1 MATQELNRTN
11 EADRIVRRHVLW
23 SMGAGLIPVPLFDI
37 AAVTAVQ
44 IDMLKQL
51 AALYEV
57 DYSTESGK
65 AFASALTSSTFARI
79 GASLV
84 KTVPGIG
91 SLVGGVSMSALSGAS
106 TYAVGKLAIN
116 IFEERG
122 NLFNVDL
129 DSAKQAYTEMLEQ
142 GKQFVSNLGGGGKGN
157 QDVFQT
163 LEKLS
168 EFKEKGVIT
177 EEDFEAQKQRLL
189 DSL

>member
-1 MATQELNRTN
+1 MATQEVNRTE
-11 EADRIVRRHVLW
+11 EAETIVKRHVLW

-84 KTVPGIG
+84 KTVPVIG
-91 SLVGGVSMSALSGAS
+91 SLVGGASMSALSGAS

-122 NLFNVDL
+122 NLLSAPL
-129 DSAKQAYTEMLEQ
+129 DPAKQVYTAMLVR

-157 QDVFQT
+157 QDVFQA
-163 LEKLS
+163 LERLS
-168 EFKEKGVIT
+168 ELKEKGVIT
-177 EEDFEAQKQRLL
+177 EEDFETQKQKLL
-189 DSL
+189 DKL

>member
-65 AFASALTSSTFARI
+65 TFASALTSSTFARI

-122 NLFNVDL
+122 NLFSVDL

-168 EFKEKGVIT
+168 ELKEKGVIT